1 MASRNLLP
9 QNTRMM
15 ANLLSFFGGSF
26 GMFSVIC
33 ITIVWLPLRRGIFSC

>member
-15 ANLLSFFGGSF
+15 ANLLSFFFGGALECFLSY
-26 GMFSVIC
+26 V
-33 ITIVWLPLRRGIFSC
+33 LP